1 MHLDLHN
8 VATDFAILGLH
19 KTLGHPL
26 RQFCKCVKIIH
37 FSCEIVFGQ
46 LLWPFG
52 DFHLVTLAT
61 TALRVPMKLFYCY
74 IKLKQLKLPGK
85 F

>member
-46 LLWPFG
+46 LL
-52 DFHLVTLAT
+52 
-61 TALRVPMKLFYCY
+61 
-74 IKLKQLKLPGK
+74 
-85 F
+85 